1 MRAARALAALK
12 IQDAEL
18 SKLKEELVVV
28 ETGKNSG
35 SSHREEQLEKRL
47 NQAESKVTKL
57 TAQLEANRRTSSK
70 LTDEKLELQG
80 WYQQFVRI
88 HELF

>member
-1 MRAARALAALK
+1 M
-12 IQDAEL
+12 
-18 SKLKEELVVV
+18 V

-35 SSHREEQLEKRL
+35 TSHREERLEKRL

-80 WYQQFVRI
+80 RVSRIIVMNVLFVI
-88 HELF
+88 KVVSSTKDSF

>member
-1 MRAARALAALK
+1 M
-12 IQDAEL
+12 
-18 SKLKEELVVV
+18 V

-35 SSHREEQLEKRL
+35 TSHREERLEKRL

-80 WYQQFVRI
+80 RVSRIIVIKVLFVI
-88 HELF
+88 KVVSSTKDSF

>member
-1 MRAARALAALK
+1 M
-12 IQDAEL
+12 
-18 SKLKEELVVV
+18 V

-35 SSHREEQLEKRL
+35 TSHREERLEKRL

-80 WYQQFVRI
+80 RVSRILEMVIDIMIIDVFFVI
-88 HELF
+88 WVLNSTKDSF

>member
-1 MRAARALAALK
+1 M
-12 IQDAEL
+12 
-18 SKLKEELVVV
+18 V

-35 SSHREEQLEKRL
+35 TSHREERLEKRL

-80 WYQQFVRI
+80 RVSRIIVMNVLFVI
-88 HELF
+88 KVVNSTKDSF

>member
-18 SKLKEELVVV
+18 SKLKEELVVA
-28 ETGKNSG
+28 ETGKNTGASQ
-35 SSHREEQLEKRL
+35 REERLEKRL
-47 NQAESKVTKL
+47 NQAESKITKL

-80 WYQQFVRI
+80 
-88 HELF
+88 